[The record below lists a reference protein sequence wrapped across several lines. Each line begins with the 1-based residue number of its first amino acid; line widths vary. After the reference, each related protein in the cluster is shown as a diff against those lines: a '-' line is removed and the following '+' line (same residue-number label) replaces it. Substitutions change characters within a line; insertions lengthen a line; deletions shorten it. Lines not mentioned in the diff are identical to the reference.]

1 MIPKTCPS
9 CGSVRTALWCEPDC
23 AACVKWHS
31 GLNKKGKP
39 NDLNRVKAY
48 KRAQKHHCPCG
59 RAKLSLNPDCHLCQY
74 RHYWWWTMGYSHT
87 KWIEYRESRSAAPC
101 MECPAQATAI
111 TPGCQTCI
119 ERTRKSPALAVYKD
133 YADAVFS
140 AGLGQSSR
148 LGTCDTCGAPETVFS
163 PGCHTCRKRHSA
175 QSSPTTLDMFRLMS
189 YRGKYADQLKG
200 TTLEPPTCSTCANI
214 LAGTYTKLSGDLASR
229 CTPAYRVPVASE
241 YIPTPRQRKIVRKRT
256 RKHESGIPE
265 IGRDT
270 STPLPRQKRNCS
282 YCGASEDFWTRGC
295 PECASR
301 HKKWYKGG
309 APTPYQAY
317 LEYGNIVENV
327 HTTCGHK
334 FGNGVTCPAPMN
346 LYMQGC
352 PACLARYENRTKKRK
367 AEEQEYPTPEHLISF
382 IVRYRATVE
391 NRAWNLID
399 KFPS

>member
-101 MECPAQATAI
+101 MECPAHATSI

-148 LGTCDTCGAPETVFS
+148 LGTCDTCGA
-163 PGCHTCRKRHSA
+163 R
-175 QSSPTTLDMFRLMS
+175 
-189 YRGKYADQLKG
+189 
-200 TTLEPPTCSTCANI
+200 
-214 LAGTYTKLSGDLASR
+214 
-229 CTPAYRVPVASE
+229 
-241 YIPTPRQRKIVRKRT
+241 
-256 RKHESGIPE
+256 
-265 IGRDT
+265 
-270 STPLPRQKRNCS
+270 
-282 YCGASEDFWTRGC
+282 
-295 PECASR
+295 
-301 HKKWYKGG
+301 
-309 APTPYQAY
+309 
-317 LEYGNIVENV
+317 
-327 HTTCGHK
+327 
-334 FGNGVTCPAPMN
+334 
-346 LYMQGC
+346 
-352 PACLARYENRTKKRK
+352 
-367 AEEQEYPTPEHLISF
+367 
-382 IVRYRATVE
+382 RATRVA
-391 NRAWNLID
+391 RA
-399 KFPS
+399 